1 MNTYTPNYKYVIDRD
16 SLIDLRVV
24 LCDLIDRVKED
35 LDKTTNKNY
44 LTSKINELNE
54 LKNKTQYINL
64 ETIKINWISKIPR
77 ESP

>member
-1 MNTYTPNYKYVIDRD
+1 MNTYTANYKYVIDRE

-24 LCDLIDRVKED
+24 LCDLIDRLKED
-35 LDKTTNKNY
+35 LDKTTNKDY

-64 ETIKINWISKIPR
+64 ETIRNMWISKIPR
-77 ESP
+77 DLT

>member
-1 MNTYTPNYKYVIDRD
+1 MNTYTANYKYVIDRE

-24 LCDLIDRVKED
+24 LCDLIDRLKED
-35 LDKTTNKNY
+35 LDKTTNKDY

-64 ETIKINWISKIPR
+64 ETIRNM
-77 ESP
+77 

>member
-1 MNTYTPNYKYVIDRD
+1 MNTSFTPNYKYVIDRD

-24 LCDLIDRVKED
+24 LCDLIDRLKED

-54 LKNKTQYINL
+54 LKNKTQYIKL
-64 ETIKINWISKIPR
+64 ETIKIN
-77 ESP
+77 

>member
-1 MNTYTPNYKYVIDRD
+1 MNTYTANYKYVIDRE

-24 LCDLIDRVKED
+24 LCDLIDRLKED

-64 ETIKINWISKIPR
+64 ETIRNM
-77 ESP
+77 